1 MDTALDN
8 LVSPQSGGPKRK
20 PVVICVDDEPAVLE
34 SLRIELRRALGEKC
48 LIETAEDGED
58 ALTLMSELQE
68 EDYEIALVL
77 SDYIMPN
84 IKGDELL
91 ARMHEMSPH
100 TLKIMLTGQANLEA
114 VGNALKLAKL
124 YRYMTKPWSPEDLKV
139 TVLEAVHSYLQ
150 DRKLDEQ
157 NYRLQLLNEQ
167 LRQANME
174 LERVVNQQAAIIA
187 ARTAELQAA
196 NQELMHLSVTD
207 PLTELPN
214 RRYFDAYLRQ
224 EWLAAIRD
232 RQPLALILVDV
243 DCFKAYNDHYGHHA
257 GDLCLQQVAQV
268 LRQAVQ
274 RPRDF
279 VARYGGEEFVIVLP
293 NTDLGG
299 AELVARQVQQALGD
313 RHIVHEHSPVSPCLT
328 VSLGV
333 SSLIPVGV
341 DSPLE
346 LFNAA
351 DKALYDAKRQ
361 GRNCIV
367 VNVINKSPTVPC

>member
-1 MDTALDN
+1 LDSPALFP
-8 LVSPQSGGPKRK
+8 SEAPKRK

-34 SLRIELRRALGEKC
+34 SLRIELRRALGEDC

-58 ALTLMSELQE
+58 ALALMSELQE
-68 EDYEIALVL
+68 DDHEIALVL

-91 ARMHEMSPH
+91 ARMHQMSPN

-124 YRYMTKPWSPEDLKV
+124 YRYMAKPWTPEDLKV

-157 NYRLQLLNEQ
+157 NHRLQLLNEQ
-167 LRQANME
+167 LRQANIE
-174 LERVVNQQAAIIA
+174 LERVVNEQAAIIA

-196 NQELMHLSVTD
+196 NKELMHLSVTD
-207 PLTELPN
+207 PLTKLPN

-232 RQPLALILVDV
+232 RQFLSLILADV
-243 DCFKAYNDHYGHHA
+243 DYFKAYNDHYGHHA

-268 LRQAVQ
+268 LQQAVQ
-274 RPRDF
+274 RPRDC

-293 NTDLGG
+293 NTDLGE
-299 AELVARQVQQALGD
+299 AELIGRQIQHTLQD
-313 RHIVHEHSPVSPCLT
+313 CHIVHEHSQVSHCVTL
-328 VSLGV
+328 SFGV
-333 SSLIPVGV
+333 ASLIPLGV
-341 DSPLE
+341 ASPLE

-367 VNVINKSPTVPC
+367 VNSINNSPTVPC

>member
-1 MDTALDN
+1 MDNPALFP
-8 LVSPQSGGPKRK
+8 SEATKRK

-34 SLRIELRRALGEKC
+34 SLRIELRRALGEDC

-58 ALTLMSELQE
+58 ALALMSELQE
-68 EDYEIALVL
+68 DDHEIALVL

-91 ARMHEMSPH
+91 ARMHQMSPN

-124 YRYMTKPWSPEDLKV
+124 YRYMAKPWTPEDLKV

-167 LRQANME
+167 LRQANIE
-174 LERVVNQQAAIIA
+174 LERVVNEQAAIIA

-196 NQELMHLSVTD
+196 NKELMHLSVTD
-207 PLTELPN
+207 RLTELPN

-232 RQPLALILVDV
+232 RQPLSLILADV
-243 DCFKAYNDHYGHHA
+243 DYFKAYNDHYGHHA

-268 LRQAVQ
+268 LQQAVQ

-293 NTDLGG
+293 NTDLGE
-299 AELVARQVQQALGD
+299 AELIGRQIQHTLQD
-313 RHIVHEHSPVSPCLT
+313 CHIVHEHSQVSHCVTL
-328 VSLGV
+328 SFGV
-333 SSLIPVGV
+333 ASLIPLGV
-341 DSPLE
+341 ASPLE

-367 VNVINKSPTVPC
+367 VNSINNSPTVPC

>member
-1 MDTALDN
+1 MDSPALFP
-8 LVSPQSGGPKRK
+8 SEAPKRK

-34 SLRIELRRALGEKC
+34 SLRIELRRALGEDC

-58 ALTLMSELQE
+58 ALALMSELQE
-68 EDYEIALVL
+68 DDHEIALVL

-91 ARMHEMSPH
+91 ARMHQMSPN

-124 YRYMTKPWSPEDLKV
+124 YRYMAKPWTPEDLKV

-167 LRQANME
+167 LRQANIE
-174 LERVVNQQAAIIA
+174 LERVVNEQAAIIA

-196 NQELMHLSVTD
+196 NKELMHLSVTD

-224 EWLAAIRD
+224 EWLVTVRD
-232 RQPLALILVDV
+232 RQFLSLILADV
-243 DCFKAYNDHYGHHA
+243 DYFKAYNDHYGHHA

-268 LRQAVQ
+268 LQQTVQ
-274 RPRDF
+274 RPRDC

-293 NTDLGG
+293 HTDLSG
-299 AELVARQVQQALGD
+299 AELICRQIQHALQQC
-313 RHIVHEHSPVSPCLT
+313 HIVHEHSQVSHCVTL
-328 VSLGV
+328 SFGV
-333 SSLIPVGV
+333 ASLIPLGV
-341 DSPLE
+341 ASPLE

-367 VNVINKSPTVPC
+367 VNSINNSPTVPC

>member
-1 MDTALDN
+1 MH
-8 LVSPQSGGPKRK
+8 RK

-34 SLRIELRRALGEKC
+34 SLRIELRRALGEEC
-48 LIETAEDGED
+48 IVETAEDGED
-58 ALTLMSELQE
+58 ALALMSELQE

-77 SDYIMPN
+77 SDYIMPT

-91 ARMHEMSPH
+91 ARMHEMSPN

-114 VGNALKLAKL
+114 VGNALKQAKL
-124 YRYMTKPWSPEDLKV
+124 YRYMAKPWSPEDLKV

-150 DRKLDEQ
+150 DRKLEEQ
-157 NYRLQLLNEQ
+157 NYRLQLLNEE
-167 LRQANME
+167 LRQANGE

-187 ARTAELQAA
+187 ARTAELEAA
-196 NQELMHLSVTD
+196 NKELMRLSVTD
-207 PLTELPN
+207 ALTELPN

-232 RQPLALILVDV
+232 RQPIALILADV

-257 GDLCLQQVAQV
+257 GDLCLQQVAVV
-268 LRQAVQ
+268 LREGVR

-279 VARYGGEEFVIVLP
+279 VARYGGEEFVIILP
-293 NTDLGG
+293 NTDIGG
-299 AELVARQVQQALGD
+299 AELVARQLQEAMQA
-313 RHIVHEHSPVSPCLT
+313 RYIVHEYSSAGHC
-328 VSLGV
+328 VSLSFGV
-333 SSLIPVGV
+333 AALIPGGR

-351 DKALYDAKRQ
+351 DQALYDAKRQ
-361 GRNCIV
+361 GRNRIV
-367 VNVINKSPTVPC
+367 VHPIVKSPTVPR

>member
-1 MDTALDN
+1 MDNPALFP
-8 LVSPQSGGPKRK
+8 SEATKRK

-34 SLRIELRRALGEKC
+34 SLRIELRRALGEDC

-58 ALTLMSELQE
+58 ALALMSELQE
-68 EDYEIALVL
+68 DDHEIALVL

-91 ARMHEMSPH
+91 ARMHQMSPN

-124 YRYMTKPWSPEDLKV
+124 YRYMAKPWTPEDLKV

-167 LRQANME
+167 LRQANIE
-174 LERVVNQQAAIIA
+174 LERVVNEQAAIIA

-196 NQELMHLSVTD
+196 NKELMHLSVTD

-232 RQPLALILVDV
+232 RQPLSLILADV
-243 DCFKAYNDHYGHHA
+243 DYFKAYNDHYGHHA
-257 GDLCLQQVAQV
+257 GDLCLQKVAQV
-268 LRQAVQ
+268 LQQAVQ

-293 NTDLGG
+293 NTDLGE
-299 AELVARQVQQALGD
+299 AELIGRQIQHTLQD
-313 RHIVHEHSPVSPCLT
+313 CHIVHEHSQVSHCVTL
-328 VSLGV
+328 SFGV
-333 SSLIPVGV
+333 ASLIPLGV
-341 DSPLE
+341 ASPLE

-367 VNVINKSPTVPC
+367 VNSINNSPTVPC

>member
-1 MDTALDN
+1 MENSVNA
-8 LVSPQSGGPKRK
+8 PPEAPKRK

-34 SLRIELRRALGEKC
+34 SLRIELRRALGEEC

-58 ALTLMSELQE
+58 ALALMSELQE
-68 EDYEIALVL
+68 EDHEIALVL

-91 ARMHEMSPH
+91 ARMHQMSPN

-124 YRYMTKPWSPEDLKV
+124 YRYMAKPWTPEDLKV

-167 LRQANME
+167 LRQANTE

-214 RRYFDAYLRQ
+214 RRHFDAYLRQ

-232 RQPLALILVDV
+232 RQPLSLILIDV

-268 LRQAVQ
+268 LRQGVQ

-279 VARYGGEEFVIVLP
+279 VARYGGEEFVMILP

-299 AELVARQVQQALGD
+299 AELVARQVQEALQD
-313 RHIVHEHSPVSPCLT
+313 RCIVHEHSSASHCLT
-328 VSLGV
+328 LSFGV
-333 SSLIPVGV
+333 TSVIPVGV

-361 GRNCIV
+361 GRNRIV
-367 VNVINKSPTVPC
+367 VNSIPKSPTVPC